1 MKLQQSQQLE
11 LNNSEVNKWK
21 MVWIVRPQD
30 LHTDLNLSDKTVVR
44 RWCGWLWAGSV
55 VMSEL
60 CHTTWAVM
68 VCGLS
73 AFVRFIQL
81 TEYLQTA
88 EQHSR
93 RMWPDPLWQTDTELH
108 FSMGHLAQWDLQ
120 TLSPERGYY
129 RALVRQNSSNW
140 KSSFTC
146 MFSIKSSSHSVIWTH
161 YNMLGYRLCCNLRS
175 QNCSTSSI
183 LLHTDACFCTHVVSA
198 AAGLKRDIVSQ
209 LGQLLQW
216 WYLSG
221 CWPASLKH
229 ETQQKTKPLDYHKG
243 EQ

>member
-1 MKLQQSQQLE
+1 MKKAE
-11 LNNSEVNKWK
+11 FITNNCKIITKTVLCEASAVTAAKAKLLRDHCALAVEVLVNNWK

-44 RWCGWLWAGSV
+44 RRCGWLYAGSV

-73 AFVRFIQL
+73 AFVRFIRL

-88 EQHSR
+88 QQHSR

-120 TLSPERGYY
+120 TLPPRPWVLQGLSET
-129 RALVRQNSSNW
+129 
-140 KSSFTC
+140 KS
-146 MFSIKSSSHSVIWTH
+146 
-161 YNMLGYRLCCNLRS
+161 L
-175 QNCSTSSI
+175 
-183 LLHTDACFCTHVVSA
+183 
-198 AAGLKRDIVSQ
+198 
-209 LGQLLQW
+209 
-216 WYLSG
+216 
-221 CWPASLKH
+221 
-229 ETQQKTKPLDYHKG
+229 
-243 EQ
+243 